1 VPNINK
7 GIDAINIS
15 NILNRKEV
23 VYVAFR
29 NTVLNIIDEMG
40 NTCVK
45 SNGKKRR
52 PMGLYN
58 TRQSVLR
65 RKRIYASFVK
75 SKIPKN
81 FEVVYR

>member
-1 VPNINK
+1 
-7 GIDAINIS
+7 
-15 NILNRKEV
+15 

-52 PMGLYN
+52 PMGFLFGRTKKNRVAPDDTPDQLPKMLYGFPIWSCIN
-58 TRQSVLR
+58 R
-65 RKRIYASFVK
+65 RENPK
-75 SKIPKN
+75 SL
-81 FEVVYR
+81 